1 MEYNYRCHQSRQG
14 WILWEQPRK
23 VWNLSQHY
31 KLDAFSFNHTS
42 SICYPETKTI
52 NFQKIIISMSIFLL
66 SKSHVLFAGEC
77 TTIFCKKIASEW
89 NGSSSINRA
98 SVQPG
103 LEEVLFFYLLITFLL
118 ILLVAKA
125 GVLWYIYHSITKL
138 GWLIRVHIIQLISMI
153 FQGYGGVGTSFI
165 CSSNMTNLFQRC
177 AYWHVL
183 YMCLI

>member
-1 MEYNYRCHQSRQG
+1 MEQSLVFEFLQFLINKSQNFYNFSVFCSNESSKQICFFVLLFLHFYDAYFIFCA
-14 WILWEQPRK
+14 ILG
-23 VWNLSQHY
+23 
-31 KLDAFSFNHTS
+31 
-42 SICYPETKTI
+42 KTV
-52 NFQKIIISMSIFLL
+52 FEIIIFI
-66 SKSHVLFAGEC
+66 
-77 TTIFCKKIASEW
+77 
-89 NGSSSINRA
+89 
-98 SVQPG
+98 
-103 LEEVLFFYLLITFLL
+103 LFFYLLITFLL

-165 CSSNMTNLFQRC
+165 CSSNTTNLFQRC